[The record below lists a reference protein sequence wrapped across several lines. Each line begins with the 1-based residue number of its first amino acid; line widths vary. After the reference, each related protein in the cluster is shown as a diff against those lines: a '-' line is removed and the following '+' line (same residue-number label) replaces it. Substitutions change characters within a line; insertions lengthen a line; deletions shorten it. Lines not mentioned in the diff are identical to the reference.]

1 MKKIYKYLCVSLL
14 TFVVLVNNVFA
25 AGYSVSTTSN
35 SVTIGNSVTLKISGS
50 DIAGKFSISTSDS
63 SVVSISTGSVWIDN
77 NTQSITLKTNKV
89 GSATITIKPTDVTS
103 YSGDTIT
110 GNKSVTI
117 TVKAKPVTPSGGGSS
132 SGGSGSSSNKPAKVK
147 SSNNYLSSL
156 TVDGYDLDN
165 SFDKETLEY
174 SVIVKEGTEKVKI
187 NAQLADSSASV
198 TGLGEVSVSEGV
210 NSFDLVV
217 TAENGS
223 KRTYVL
229 KVTVKE
235 YQPINV
241 DIGRDKYSVV
251 RKKKD
256 LPEISEYFTEKEI
269 TIGED
274 KVDGYYNE
282 ELGYDIV
289 GLKDSKGKISYYIY
303 KNNKYELYNE
313 QVFNGMVLRVLDK
326 ELDGGY
332 KKTSFNYNDT
342 KIDSYQEVKLD
353 IIKNTYALEE
363 DNDISGNNFYL
374 FYAINMETGKEELY
388 QYDSVEKTVQR
399 YNTLILDMYKERSDK
414 YYLYLLC
421 GILTL
426 GLVFITFSIM
436 FIRSSRK
443 IKRLKRKN
451 RDIELN
457 KNNKKKD
464 IDKNKKKKNV
474 DMEDDF

>member
-156 TVDGYDLDN
+156 TVDGYDLE
-165 SFDKETLEY
+165 SAFDKETLEY

-229 KVTVKE
+229 KVTGKE

-256 LPEISEYFTEKEI
+256 LP
-269 TIGED
+269 
-274 KVDGYYNE
+274 
-282 ELGYDIV
+282 
-289 GLKDSKGKISYYIY
+289 
-303 KNNKYELYNE
+303 
-313 QVFNGMVLRVLDK
+313 
-326 ELDGGY
+326 
-332 KKTSFNYNDT
+332 
-342 KIDSYQEVKLD
+342 
-353 IIKNTYALEE
+353 
-363 DNDISGNNFYL
+363 
-374 FYAINMETGKEELY
+374 
-388 QYDSVEKTVQR
+388 
-399 YNTLILDMYKERSDK
+399 
-414 YYLYLLC
+414 
-421 GILTL
+421 
-426 GLVFITFSIM
+426 
-436 FIRSSRK
+436 
-443 IKRLKRKN
+443 
-451 RDIELN
+451 
-457 KNNKKKD
+457 
-464 IDKNKKKKNV
+464 
-474 DMEDDF
+474 